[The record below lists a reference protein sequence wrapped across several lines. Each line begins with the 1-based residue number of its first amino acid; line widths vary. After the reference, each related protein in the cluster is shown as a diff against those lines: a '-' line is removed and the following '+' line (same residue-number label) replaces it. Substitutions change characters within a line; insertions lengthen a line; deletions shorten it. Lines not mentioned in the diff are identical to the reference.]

1 MSDANFKFAETLFGL
16 YPDFIPT
23 QAVYLDLEGRQ
34 HGSED
39 ILSLF
44 WPLLPG
50 DQRFSWLRRTV
61 LTDIELEEVESHLRS
76 TGAAKARWIVVYSGG
91 GKSPDE
97 QQRLAEVLGQ
107 DPFPD
112 SEWINL
118 LFVVQ
123 QCDEI
128 KKSITEHRNVWYSAD
143 RIQVRNSLEALEWE
157 FGIERSINLRSHS
170 NRYSDLGGEAGLM
183 EVLSTSERSISG
195 IATTEDNENLRK
207 YCEAD
212 VKNMFEIAYGC
223 ERLLFS
229 RSERTERRRI
239 RQ

>member
-1 MSDANFKFAETLFGL
+1 M
-16 YPDFIPT
+16 
-23 QAVYLDLEGRQ
+23 
-34 HGSED
+34 
-39 ILSLF
+39 
-44 WPLLPG
+44 
-50 DQRFSWLRRTV
+50 
-61 LTDIELEEVESHLRS
+61 RS